1 MGGEGASFAWPKLGW
16 RAVVAGVL
24 AAVVLGIVIMARL
37 SGDESGPGSSAADQ
51 RGRASEASAT
61 PSVSPSPTANDGVVG
76 AGASPYGQP
85 PAPAAVRAAVAF
97 VRAWTH
103 HPDGITAKQWWT
115 SVSRYADATLA
126 KQLEFTDPARVPATD
141 ITGQAQGI
149 AGGPSSATVAV
160 PTDAGRVVLTCVL
173 VQGKWLVSDLDLE
186 RRPG

>member
-1 MGGEGASFAWPKLGW
+1 L
-16 RAVVAGVL
+16 VAGVL
-24 AAVVLGIVIMARL
+24 AAVVVVIVVMARL
-37 SGDESGPGSSAADQ
+37 GGAESDARSGAVDQRTSAAD
-51 RGRASEASAT
+51 ASAT
-61 PSVSPSPTANDGVVG
+61 PSVSPSPSPTANDGVVG

-97 VRAWTH
+97 VRAWAD
-103 HPDGITAKQWWT
+103 HPDGITPKQWWT
-115 SVSRYADATLA
+115 SVSRHTDATLA
-126 KQLEFTDPARVPATD
+126 KQLEFTDPARVPATAV
-141 ITGQAQGI
+141 TGHAQGI